1 MFHGRFGLDPQ
12 HLVGVEQV
20 WDTAE
25 IFPTPGPR
33 PGFWPSA
40 DPLLFAGVENPSSP
54 RGSRIHPGRG
64 GRESIQ
70 AVRVEQILA
79 GQGLGQTPNIS
90 RGSRNSLEW
99 QKLARPQVPIWNSSH
114 LGTLRFAF
122 GTHLETCNTR
132 DFMQIWFWAITCT
145 IWLRFQFWRRGSAWF
160 FGAHLLCFL
169 SRGPNLGPWG
179 RKIGPGWAW
188 DLFGAKMG
196 AQKTWFCGRM
206 ISPGEITGVPLRE
219 MDCMVPRR
227 LLGRLFPPK
236 PTWEISFT
244 GISPFLGKLAW
255 APGPSLCISYWP
267 YEGPIGAIPYLATR
281 SPG

>member
-1 MFHGRFGLDPQ
+1 MEFLPSGNPQIRIWYPPGNMQHKGFHANMVLGHNLHHMAPFSILEAGFCMVFRRASFVFLVPGARFG
-12 HLVGVEQV
+12 
-20 WDTAE
+20 
-25 IFPTPGPR
+25 TPGPK
-33 PGFWPSA
+33 
-40 DPLLFAGVENPSSP
+40 N
-54 RGSRIHPGRG
+54 
-64 GRESIQ
+64 
-70 AVRVEQILA
+70 
-79 GQGLGQTPNIS
+79 
-90 RGSRNSLEW
+90 
-99 QKLARPQVPIWNSSH
+99 
-114 LGTLRFAF
+114 
-122 GTHLETCNTR
+122 C
-132 DFMQIWFWAITCT
+132 
-145 IWLRFQFWRRGSAWF
+145 
-160 FGAHLLCFL
+160 
-169 SRGPNLGPWG
+169 
-179 RKIGPGWAW
+179 PGWAW

-281 SPG
+281 SSDQGQALQPRQLCRPGQLCNPLVRPHSKA